1 MNAAILIASR
11 ELRDRGRL
19 FLIAACMGLVP
30 FVAAFAIR
38 ENRHLAIATVAG
50 FVAAAYTCALA
61 LAMGVS
67 MVGRD
72 LTEKRLSFLFTKPVS
87 AASIWFGKVT
97 AGILTWLGAFAIV
110 ILPTFVFA
118 HRGWSD
124 MWTTGGGA
132 ITAYTLILSTVL
144 FFASHAASTVLRSR
158 SALVAVDFTLVVLL
172 VIAMLGIT
180 RPIAL
185 GGGLDVVIRIAVSVG
200 IALLVVLAVA
210 PVWQIARGRIDPRR
224 NHAAFSAAFW
234 SGAAL
239 IVAVAAAYAMWVISP
254 PLASIT
260 DIYMVDQSPSGK
272 WIYVSGQTQN
282 RGSYLASFLVNPAT
296 GERERVPV
304 APWAGAHRTPDG
316 QSLVWFQYE
325 SLLPQRGSFRLYTR
339 RLEDGSKAQPTQL
352 VMPMPG
358 NAELSADGS
367 RIAVTRNNKLEVY
380 ELPSGRLLGVA
391 PGLKATDVAA
401 MFFAGP
407 DIVRVVETSRG
418 TPQTVLLR
426 EFDLKRRKFTT
437 TPSRPTKGLR
447 GVQFSADGS
456 RVYLRGE
463 GVVLDAHTG
472 AVLATL
478 PVTPV
483 RMMHGAMLRDGT
495 TVVTRDS
502 KLHSFDVNGA
512 PVAEIAIPVPQ
523 AAVMGQLGAS
533 KVLLSSGGNNPADWR
548 SFVVDLKSRKVEA
561 VTPGLRGAFA
571 GWTESMLPQF
581 TEDAM
586 LVAMESDRKLVL
598 WDPRTGAKR
607 PFPS

>member
-30 FVAAFAIR
+30 FAAAFAVR

-50 FVAAAYTCALA
+50 FVAAAYTSALA

-67 MVGRD
+67 MIGRD

-118 HRGWSD
+118 NRGWSD
-124 MWTTGGGA
+124 MWTMGGGV
-132 ITAYTLILSTVL
+132 ITASTLIISTIL

-158 SALVAVDFTLVVLL
+158 SALVAVDFTLLVLML
-172 VIAMLGIT
+172 IALFAIT
-180 RPIAL
+180 RPILL
-185 GGGLDVVIRIAVSVG
+185 GGGLDVVGRIGLGVG
-200 IALLVVLAVA
+200 VALLVVLAVA

-234 SGAAL
+234 SAAAL
-239 IVAVAAAYAMWVISP
+239 IVAIAAGYAMWVISP
-254 PLASIT
+254 ALSSIT
-260 DIYMVDQSPSGK
+260 DIYMVNQSSSGK
-272 WIYVSGQTQN
+272 WMYVAGQTEN

-304 APWAGAHRTPDG
+304 APWGGAHRTPDG
-316 QSLVWFQYE
+316 QKLVWFQYDG
-325 SLLPQRGSFRLYTR
+325 LLPQRGLFRIYTR
-339 RLEDGSKAQPTQL
+339 QLDDGARVQATEL
-352 VMPMPG
+352 AMPMPG
-358 NAELSADGS
+358 NAELSSDGS
-367 RIAVTRNNKLEVY
+367 RIAVTRSNKLEVY

-391 PGLKATDVAA
+391 PGLNATNVAA
-401 MFFAGP
+401 MFFARQ
-407 DIVRVVETSRG
+407 DVVRVAEISRV
-418 TPQTVLLR
+418 PHTVVLR
-426 EFDLKRRKFTT
+426 EFDLKNRKLTS
-437 TPSRPTKGLR
+437 TPPRPTQGAR

-472 AVLATL
+472 AVLVNQ

-483 RMMHGAMLRDGT
+483 RLMYGAMLRDGS

-502 KLHSFDVNGA
+502 KLHHYDRNGA

-523 AAVMGQLGAS
+523 ATVMGQLGAT
-533 KVLLSSGGNNPADWR
+533 KLLLSSGGNNSADWR
-548 SFVVDLKSRKVEA
+548 SFVVDLASKKVEA
-561 VTPGLRGAFA
+561 VTPGVRGAYSW
-571 GWTESMLPQF
+571 WTDSTLPQF
-581 TEDAM
+581 TEDAT
-586 LVAMESDRKLVL
+586 LVVMAGQRKLML

-607 PFPS
+607 PFPA